1 MTQQRLKTQV
11 LVIGA
16 GISGSTSALTLADA
30 GYEVTL
36 IVPGKELDG
45 GNSAL
50 AQGGI
55 VYRSDPN
62 DAKDL
67 EKDILIAGHHHNYV
81 KAVRH
86 LCQHGPEAVE
96 RILMERAPI
105 PFDRLDGK
113 LDFTREGGHGKHRIV
128 HCADHTGKTIME
140 GLLQAVRMS
149 PNIRILTGRTAVD
162 LITTDHHA
170 RYKEYRYQLDNQC
183 LGAYVY
189 NEDTREVETLLAD
202 FTVLATG
209 GVGQVYLHTTNT
221 AACTG
226 SGIAMAQRAGV
237 RLDNLEY
244 VQFHPTA
251 LYTRQSHSF
260 LITEAMRGEGARLT
274 NAKGEFFMKRYDERA
289 DLAPRDIVAR
299 AIMDEMLHSGEP
311 CMYLD
316 VSGVKHDIP
325 TRFPTIYQHCMELG
339 IDINKKPIPVV
350 PVAHFFCGG
359 ILVDA
364 SARTTL
370 TRLYSV
376 GECSCTGLH
385 GANRLAST
393 SLLEALLWGY
403 SAGQDIAQRITK
415 RGYIS
420 KRLAD
425 AIPDW
430 ESTGDERNDDPALI
444 AQDWATIRNTMWNY
458 VGISRTAS
466 PVPSTTCAPF
476 PVISTTSTK
485 IRPSPSPSW
494 IFSTAAR
501 RPTASPRVPCA
512 TPAASGAI
520 TGSTRAERIAGKGN
534 LFFREVPLSRTRL

>member
-466 PVPSTTCAPF
+466 
-476 PVISTTSTK
+476 
-485 IRPSPSPSW
+485 RLH
-494 IFSTAAR
+494 
-501 RPTASPRVPCA
+501 
-512 TPAASGAI
+512 
-520 TGSTRAERIAGKGN
+520 RAFDDLRA
-534 LFFREVPLSRTRL
+534 LSRHLHDFYTNTAISKPIVDLFHGCQAAYSITQSALRNPRSLGCHHRIN

>member
-1 MTQQRLKTQV
+1 MTQQQRLKTQV

-209 GVGQVYLHTTNT
+209 GVGQVYLHRRLHRFGHRHGP
-221 AACTG
+221 ARGRASRQ
-226 SGIAMAQRAGV
+226 SGIRSVPPDRAV
-237 RLDNLEY
+237 Y
-244 VQFHPTA
+244 P
-251 LYTRQSHSF
+251 
-260 LITEAMRGEGARLT
+260 
-274 NAKGEFFMKRYDERA
+274 
-289 DLAPRDIVAR
+289 
-299 AIMDEMLHSGEP
+299 
-311 CMYLD
+311 
-316 VSGVKHDIP
+316 
-325 TRFPTIYQHCMELG
+325 
-339 IDINKKPIPVV
+339 
-350 PVAHFFCGG
+350 PVAQLPDHGG
-359 ILVDA
+359 HARRRGPPHERQGRIL
-364 SARTTL
+364 
-370 TRLYSV
+370 
-376 GECSCTGLH
+376 H
-385 GANRLAST
+385 
-393 SLLEALLWGY
+393 EAL
-403 SAGQDIAQRITK
+403 
-415 RGYIS
+415 
-420 KRLAD
+420 
-425 AIPDW
+425 
-430 ESTGDERNDDPALI
+430 
-444 AQDWATIRNTMWNY
+444 
-458 VGISRTAS
+458 
-466 PVPSTTCAPF
+466 
-476 PVISTTSTK
+476 
-485 IRPSPSPSW
+485 
-494 IFSTAAR
+494 
-501 RPTASPRVPCA
+501 
-512 TPAASGAI
+512 
-520 TGSTRAERIAGKGN
+520 
-534 LFFREVPLSRTRL
+534 

>member
-1 MTQQRLKTQV
+1 MTQQQRLKTQV

-67 EKDILIAGHHHNYV
+67 EKDILVAGHHHNYV

-221 AACTG
+221 AACT
-226 SGIAMAQRAGV
+226 
-237 RLDNLEY
+237 
-244 VQFHPTA
+244 
-251 LYTRQSHSF
+251 
-260 LITEAMRGEGARLT
+260 
-274 NAKGEFFMKRYDERA
+274 
-289 DLAPRDIVAR
+289 
-299 AIMDEMLHSGEP
+299 
-311 CMYLD
+311 
-316 VSGVKHDIP
+316 
-325 TRFPTIYQHCMELG
+325 
-339 IDINKKPIPVV
+339 
-350 PVAHFFCGG
+350 
-359 ILVDA
+359 
-364 SARTTL
+364 
-370 TRLYSV
+370 
-376 GECSCTGLH
+376 
-385 GANRLAST
+385 
-393 SLLEALLWGY
+393 
-403 SAGQDIAQRITK
+403 
-415 RGYIS
+415 
-420 KRLAD
+420 
-425 AIPDW
+425 
-430 ESTGDERNDDPALI
+430 
-444 AQDWATIRNTMWNY
+444 
-458 VGISRTAS
+458 
-466 PVPSTTCAPF
+466 VPSTTCAPF
-476 PVISTTSTK
+476 PAISTTSTK

>member
-1 MTQQRLKTQV
+1 MTQQQRLKTQV

-67 EKDILIAGHHHNYV
+67 EKDILVAGHHHNYV

-289 DLAPRDIVAR
+289 DLAPA
-299 AIMDEMLHSGEP
+299 
-311 CMYLD
+311 
-316 VSGVKHDIP
+316 
-325 TRFPTIYQHCMELG
+325 
-339 IDINKKPIPVV
+339 
-350 PVAHFFCGG
+350 
-359 ILVDA
+359 
-364 SARTTL
+364 
-370 TRLYSV
+370 
-376 GECSCTGLH
+376 
-385 GANRLAST
+385 T
-393 SLLEALLWGY
+393 SWP
-403 SAGQDIAQRITK
+403 GQSWTK
-415 RGYIS
+415 CFT
-420 KRLAD
+420 A
-425 AIPDW
+425 
-430 ESTGDERNDDPALI
+430 
-444 AQDWATIRNTMWNY
+444 
-458 VGISRTAS
+458 AS
-466 PVPSTTCAPF
+466 PAC
-476 PVISTTSTK
+476 IWTS
-485 IRPSPSPSW
+485 
-494 IFSTAAR
+494 
-501 RPTASPRVPCA
+501 
-512 TPAASGAI
+512 PA
-520 TGSTRAERIAGKGN
+520 
-534 LFFREVPLSRTRL
+534 

>member
-466 PVPSTTCAPF
+466 
-476 PVISTTSTK
+476 
-485 IRPSPSPSW
+485 RLH
-494 IFSTAAR
+494 
-501 RPTASPRVPCA
+501 
-512 TPAASGAI
+512 
-520 TGSTRAERIAGKGN
+520 RAFDDLRAQVWK
-534 LFFREVPLSRTRL
+534 R

>member
-162 LITTDHHA
+162 LIIKTDK
-170 RYKEYRYQLDNQC
+170 RSS
-183 LGAYVY
+183 GP
-189 NEDTREVETLLAD
+189 RE
-202 FTVLATG
+202 
-209 GVGQVYLHTTNT
+209 
-221 AACTG
+221 
-226 SGIAMAQRAGV
+226 I
-237 RLDNLEY
+237 
-244 VQFHPTA
+244 
-251 LYTRQSHSF
+251 
-260 LITEAMRGEGARLT
+260 
-274 NAKGEFFMKRYDERA
+274 
-289 DLAPRDIVAR
+289 
-299 AIMDEMLHSGEP
+299 
-311 CMYLD
+311 
-316 VSGVKHDIP
+316 
-325 TRFPTIYQHCMELG
+325 
-339 IDINKKPIPVV
+339 
-350 PVAHFFCGG
+350 
-359 ILVDA
+359 
-364 SARTTL
+364 
-370 TRLYSV
+370 
-376 GECSCTGLH
+376 
-385 GANRLAST
+385 
-393 SLLEALLWGY
+393 
-403 SAGQDIAQRITK
+403 
-415 RGYIS
+415 
-420 KRLAD
+420 
-425 AIPDW
+425 
-430 ESTGDERNDDPALI
+430 
-444 AQDWATIRNTMWNY
+444 
-458 VGISRTAS
+458 
-466 PVPSTTCAPF
+466 
-476 PVISTTSTK
+476 
-485 IRPSPSPSW
+485 
-494 IFSTAAR
+494 
-501 RPTASPRVPCA
+501 
-512 TPAASGAI
+512 
-520 TGSTRAERIAGKGN
+520 
-534 LFFREVPLSRTRL
+534 

>member
-237 RLDNLEY
+237 RAGWMGYVAPAEY
-244 VQFHPTA
+244 QTYIDPWINIDASNIWFD
-251 LYTRQSHSF
+251 
-260 LITEAMRGEGARLT
+260 GAAGSGQWGIDDYASAGVEVSVFTIDKDVDAAYYANYIDRL
-274 NAKGEFFMKRYDERA
+274 
-289 DLAPRDIVAR
+289 R
-299 AIMDEMLHSGEP
+299 AIATNYP
-311 CMYLD
+311 
-316 VSGVKHDIP
+316 
-325 TRFPTIYQHCMELG
+325 
-339 IDINKKPIPVV
+339 KK
-350 PVAHFFCGG
+350 
-359 ILVDA
+359 
-364 SARTTL
+364 
-370 TRLYSV
+370 
-376 GECSCTGLH
+376 
-385 GANRLAST
+385 
-393 SLLEALLWGY
+393 
-403 SAGQDIAQRITK
+403 
-415 RGYIS
+415 
-420 KRLAD
+420 
-425 AIPDW
+425 
-430 ESTGDERNDDPALI
+430 LI
-444 AQDWATIRNTMWNY
+444 GT
-458 VGISRTAS
+458 
-466 PVPSTTCAPF
+466 
-476 PVISTTSTK
+476 
-485 IRPSPSPSW
+485 
-494 IFSTAAR
+494 
-501 RPTASPRVPCA
+501 
-512 TPAASGAI
+512 
-520 TGSTRAERIAGKGN
+520 
-534 LFFREVPLSRTRL
+534 FRK

>member
-403 SAGQDIAQRITK
+403 SAGQGAGFIDIAAEN
-415 RGYIS
+415 GHG
-420 KRLAD
+420 AD
-425 AIPDW
+425 AEAEGEEGLPHGG
-430 ESTGDERNDDPALI
+430 GDGGPEPPCQLFGIGHEVEADARFAPRQGDGTDHQRDHEGEQADHHEFHHALDAPAQ
-444 AQDWATIRNTMWNY
+444 AH
-458 VGISRTAS
+458 
-466 PVPSTTCAPF
+466 
-476 PVISTTSTK
+476 
-485 IRPSPSPSW
+485 
-494 IFSTAAR
+494 AAHGKTEDHR
-501 RPTASPRVPCA
+501 YAHP
-512 TPAASGAI
+512 
-520 TGSTRAERIAGKGN
+520 EAG
-534 LFFREVPLSRTRL
+534 